1 MTTFNA
7 WVARDS
13 DGTIDFA
20 PETVDESFLPA
31 GEVTIRVEYSSVNY
45 KDALAVT
52 PKGGVVRE
60 YPIVP
65 GIDVA
70 GEVIASESD
79 AFAPGDKVVAHGYEI
94 GTARNGGY
102 AEIARLPAEWVVK
115 LDGISTADA
124 AAIGTAGFTAAMSV
138 QAILASGVKP
148 ADGPV
153 LVTGASGGVGT
164 VSVDLLASAGFDVVA
179 SSGKPG
185 AADLLTALGASS
197 VIGRLPEDPDAKPRP
212 LGKSQWAAAVD
223 CVGGKTLAHV
233 LSTIN
238 YGGVVAASG
247 LTGGAALPT
256 TVLPFILRGVSLL
269 GMDSVLMPIEP
280 RRALWT
286 RLGSDLA
293 PRHLKEITNLVAVRD
308 VVSVIDQVREGKY
321 TGRGAG
327 SGCRRFLNR
336 SEKCEQICW
345 FFGRRG
351 LLLVGGV
358 HGGRFLLHRGSKRD
372 RCDVPRDDGACGF
385 AGQLVCH
392 FVVVVA
398 DVPAHPTKAHRT
410 DSIGNGSVDALDQF
424 QVLDRPTARGLPALA
439 LPTRQPFRR
448 ALDGVLRV
456 GFDEQRISTGMGD
469 DGLEE
474 RTQLGNLI
482 GAGRFSAGHAR
493 TLVIDP
499 CPADSPA
506 GVSQTGSVG
515 AHDDHGSDNTLRHRH
530 TP

>member
-138 QAILASGVKP
+138 QAILAGGVKP

-185 AADLLTALGASS
+185 AADLLTSLGASS

-212 LGKSQWAAAVD
+212 LGKSQWAAAID

-321 TGRGAG
+321 TGRA
-327 SGCRRFLNR
+327 
-336 SEKCEQICW
+336 
-345 FFGRRG
+345 
-351 LLLVGGV
+351 LV
-358 HGGRFLLHRGSKRD
+358 
-372 RCDVPRDDGACGF
+372 
-385 AGQLVCH
+385 Q
-392 FVVVVA
+392 VA
-398 DVPAHPTKAHRT
+398 D
-410 DSIGNGSVDALDQF
+410 
-424 QVLDRPTARGLPALA
+424 
-439 LPTRQPFRR
+439 
-448 ALDGVLRV
+448 
-456 GFDEQRISTGMGD
+456 GF
-469 DGLEE
+469 
-474 RTQLGNLI
+474 
-482 GAGRFSAGHAR
+482 
-493 TLVIDP
+493 
-499 CPADSPA
+499 
-506 GVSQTGSVG
+506 
-515 AHDDHGSDNTLRHRH
+515 
-530 TP
+530 